1 MQRVCFLD
9 NDIILK
15 LVACNLF
22 WEAIRSLNLA
32 ESDLR
37 VLSDAKYVFRNSLRI
52 AKKYPLEIRESAILI
67 VERCQNIQPQLSEEL
82 RDLQIEGLDPGEMIL
97 ISATKQEESFYLTTG
112 DKRCITALANS
123 TEPNLVAIRERLAGK
138 LVCLEQLILKIIN
151 VEGFDV
157 TLFKILPAREY
168 DKALKAIF
176 GSGERCTQDNVLMA
190 LEAYI
195 QDLRDNAQGLLAD
208 I

>member
-22 WEAIRSLNLA
+22 SEALRSLNLA

-37 VLSDAKYVFRNSLRI
+37 VLSDAKYVFRNSRRI
-52 AKKYPLEIRESAILI
+52 AKKYPLEIRESAIII

-82 RDLQIEGLDPGEMIL
+82 RDLQVEGLDPGEMIL

-123 TEPNLVAIRERLAGK
+123 TEPSLVAIRERLAGK

-151 VEGFDV
+151 VEGFDI

-195 QDLRDNAQGLLAD
+195 QNLRDNAQGLLAE

>member
-1 MQRVCFLD
+1 MRRVCFLD

-22 WEAIRSLNLA
+22 SEAVRSLNLV

-37 VLSDAKYVFRNSLRI
+37 VLSDAKYVFRNSRRI

-67 VERCQNIQPQLSEEL
+67 VERCQNIQPELSEEL

-97 ISATKQEESFYLTTG
+97 ISATKHEESFYLTTG

-123 TEPNLVAIRERLAGK
+123 TEPSLVAIKERLAGK

-157 TLFKILPAREY
+157 TLIKVLPVREY

-176 GSGERCTQDNVLMA
+176 GSGERCTRDNVLMA

-195 QDLRDNAQGLLAD
+195 NDLRDNAQGLLAD

>member
-22 WEAIRSLNLA
+22 SEAIRSLNLA

-37 VLSDAKYVFRNSLRI
+37 VLSDAKYVFRNSRRI

-82 RDLQIEGLDPGEMIL
+82 RNLQIEGLDPGEMIL

-123 TEPNLVAIRERLAGK
+123 TEPSLVAIRERLAGK

-157 TLFKILPAREY
+157 TLIKILPAREY

-195 QDLRDNAQGLLAD
+195 QDLRDNAHGLLAE

>member
-1 MQRVCFLD
+1 MRRVCFLD

-22 WEAIRSLNLA
+22 SEAVRSLNLV

-37 VLSDAKYVFRNSLRI
+37 VLSDAKYVFRNSRRI

-67 VERCQNIQPQLSEEL
+67 VERCQNIQPELSEEL

-97 ISATKQEESFYLTTG
+97 ISATKHEESFYLTTG

-123 TEPNLVAIRERLAGK
+123 TEPSLVAIKERLAGK

-157 TLFKILPAREY
+157 TLIKVLPVREY

-176 GSGERCTQDNVLMA
+176 GSGQRCTQDNVLMA

-195 QDLRDNAQGLLAD
+195 NDLRDNAQGLQEY

>member
-1 MQRVCFLD
+1 MRRICFLD

-22 WEAIRSLNLA
+22 SEALRSLNLL

-37 VLSDAKYVFRNSLRI
+37 VLSDAKYVFRNSRRI
-52 AKKYPLEIRESAILI
+52 SRKYPLEIRESAILI
-67 VERCQNIQPQLSEEL
+67 VERCQNIQPELSEEL
-82 RDLQIEGLDPGEMIL
+82 RNLQIEGLDPGEMIL

-112 DKRCITALANS
+112 DKRCITVLANS
-123 TEPNLVAIRERLAGK
+123 TEPGLLAIRERLAGK
-138 LVCLEQLILKIIN
+138 LVCLEQLILKIIS
-151 VEGFDV
+151 VEGFDI
-157 TLFKILPAREY
+157 TLNKILPGREY

-190 LEAYI
+190 LQAYI
-195 QDLRDNAQGLLAD
+195 NNLRDNAQGLLAD

>member
-1 MQRVCFLD
+1 
-9 NDIILK
+9 
-15 LVACNLF
+15 
-22 WEAIRSLNLA
+22 
-32 ESDLR
+32 
-37 VLSDAKYVFRNSLRI
+37 
-52 AKKYPLEIRESAILI
+52 
-67 VERCQNIQPQLSEEL
+67 
-82 RDLQIEGLDPGEMIL
+82 MIL

-123 TEPNLVAIRERLAGK
+123 TEPSLVAIRERLAGK

-151 VEGFDV
+151 VEGFEV
-157 TLFKILPAREY
+157 TLIKVLPAREY

-190 LEAYI
+190 LGAYI
-195 QDLRDNAQGLLAD
+195 QDLRDNAHGLLSE

>member
-1 MQRVCFLD
+1 LPRVCFLD

-22 WEAIRSLNLA
+22 SEAVSSLNLV

-37 VLSDAKYVFRNSLRI
+37 VLSDAKYVFRNSRRI
-52 AKKYPLEIRESAILI
+52 ARKYPLEIRESAILI
-67 VERCQNIQPQLSEEL
+67 VEKCQKIQPELSQEL
-82 RDLQIEGLDPGEMIL
+82 KDLQIEGLDPGEMIL

-112 DKRCITALANS
+112 DKRCIIALANS
-123 TEPNLVAIRERLAGK
+123 TESSLVEIRERLAGK

-151 VEGFDV
+151 VQGFDI
-157 TLFKILPAREY
+157 TLIKILPVREY
-168 DKALKAIF
+168 DLALKAIF

-195 QDLRDNAQGLLAD
+195 KDLRDNAQGLLAD

>member
-1 MQRVCFLD
+1 
-9 NDIILK
+9 
-15 LVACNLF
+15 
-22 WEAIRSLNLA
+22 
-32 ESDLR
+32 
-37 VLSDAKYVFRNSLRI
+37 LSDAKYVFRNSSRI
-52 AKKYPLEIRESAILI
+52 AKKYPAFIRESAISI
-67 VERCQNIQPQLSEEL
+67 VEKCQTIQPEVSQEL
-82 RDLQIEGLDPGEMIL
+82 RDLQIEGLDPGEIIL

-123 TEPNLVAIRERLAGK
+123 SEPGLIEIRERLAGK
-138 LVCLEQLILKIIN
+138 LICLEQLILKIIN
-151 VEGFDV
+151 VQGFDV
-157 TLFKILPAREY
+157 TLVKVIPAREY

-195 QDLRDNAQGLLAD
+195 KDLRDNAKGLLAD

>member
-1 MQRVCFLD
+1 LQRVCFLD

-22 WEAIRSLNLA
+22 DSAVNCLNLV

-37 VLSDAKYVFRNSLRI
+37 VLSDAKYVFRNSRRI

-67 VERCQNIQPQLSEEL
+67 VEGCQKIEPSLSDDL
-82 RDLQIEGLDPGEMIL
+82 KNLQIEGLDPGEMIL
-97 ISATKQEESFYLTTG
+97 ISATEHEESFYLTTG

-123 TEPNLVAIRERLAGK
+123 TEPALVAIRKRLAGK
-138 LVCLEQLILKIIN
+138 LVCLEQLILKTIN

-157 TLFKILPAREY
+157 TLVKVIPAREY

-195 QDLRDNAQGLLAD
+195 QDLRDNAKGLLAD

>member
-22 WEAIRSLNLA
+22 SEAIRSLNLV

-37 VLSDAKYVFRNSLRI
+37 VLSDAKYVFRNSRRI

-67 VERCQNIQPQLSEEL
+67 VERCQNIQLQLSEEL
-82 RDLQIEGLDPGEMIL
+82 KDLQIEGLDPGEMIL

-123 TEPNLVAIRERLAGK
+123 TEPSLVAIRERLAGK

-151 VEGFDV
+151 VEGFDA
-157 TLFKILPAREY
+157 TLIKILPAREY